1 MRNVNMCL
9 AAALILIGSALKAE
23 DTVATARGL
32 AQAAAGFAK
41 AERMEE
47 AKLYYYKALFL
58 DENCGDALYELAPLL
73 AKSGDT
79 VNALNFY
86 VRANQELKKL
96 GDPLSKVKATDCDKQ
111 ILKLSP
117 YASQFNATMA
127 DYAQDLGK
135 IAAKANDSVTLEV
148 AQERVS
154 TLNLPQLVPGD
165 KLPQSLRDLAKA
177 AKDARKDKEM
187 AKQRSPFERDSKP
200 PPAQLTPDVERA
212 LKAAGWTTITGKW
225 VKKSE
230 GVYEVT
236 DGKVEAAVANGA
248 MQVIVQKGGTGVVR
262 AFVRAYRRDW
272 IGDPDFKSASSVR
285 DASSNPSGFGYIVK
299 DGEAKQYIATGNW
312 MDEENTNAPDLDK
325 TITLGAAPKNSFT
338 MMVNGDKY
346 ECSVNGGSSRK
357 TTMKISHEGPFQV
370 NVVGTMTI
378 ELPRAAG
385 Q

>member
-1 MRNVNMCL
+1 MRNVYFCL
-9 AAALILIGSALKAE
+9 AAAFALVSPVLRAE
-23 DTVATARGL
+23 DAAATARGL

-41 AERMEE
+41 ADRMEE

-79 VNALNFY
+79 VNALNFF

-96 GDPLSKVKATDCDKQ
+96 GDPLSKAKALECEKQ

-135 IAAKANDSVTLEV
+135 IAAKASDSVTLEV

-177 AKDARKDKEM
+177 AKEAKKDKEM

-236 DGKVEAAVANGA
+236 DGKVEAAVVNGV
-248 MQVIVQKGGTGVVR
+248 MQVTVLKGGSGVVR

-272 IGDPDFKSASSVR
+272 IGDPDFKASAR
-285 DASSNPSGFGYIVK
+285 DAASNPSGFGYIIK
-299 DGEAKQYIATGNW
+299 DNEAKQYIATGNW
-312 MDEENTNAPDLDK
+312 LDDENNNSPDLDK
-325 TITLGAAPKNSFT
+325 TIQLPAGAPENVF
-338 MMVNGDKY
+338 MMQVNGDKY
-346 ECSVNGGSSRK
+346 EGSVNGGASRK
-357 TTMKISHEGPFQV
+357 TTMKISHDGPFQV

-378 ELPRAAG
+378 KLPRVAG